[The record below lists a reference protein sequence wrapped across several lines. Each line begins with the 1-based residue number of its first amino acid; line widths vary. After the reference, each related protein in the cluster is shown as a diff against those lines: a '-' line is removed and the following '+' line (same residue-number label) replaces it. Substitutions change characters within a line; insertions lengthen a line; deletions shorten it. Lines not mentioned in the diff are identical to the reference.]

1 MKYLLDTNVC
11 IDAMRGRDE
20 IVGTLAALSP
30 DDCAIS
36 TVSLFELEAGAHKSR
51 DPESELQKVGLLC
64 ATLIV
69 CPWDEEAAKESARI
83 RVELETGGEKIGAYD
98 TLLAGHARALG
109 VLLVTANVKE
119 FSRVEGLEV
128 ENWREV

>member
-36 TVSLFELEAGAHKSR
+36 TVSLLELEAGHIN
-51 DPESELQKVGLLC
+51 PG
-64 ATLIV
+64 
-69 CPWDEEAAKESARI
+69 I
-83 RVELETGGEKIGAYD
+83 RKASYK
-98 TLLAGHARALG
+98 R
-109 VLLVTANVKE
+109 
-119 FSRVEGLEV
+119 
-128 ENWREV
+128 